1 MNKEKVVF
9 LFSGQGSQYKYMG
22 RDLYESNAA
31 FRASMQ
37 RSDAIIER
45 VLQRSL
51 IAELYEPKTEKFDDI
66 LITHPA
72 IVAVEIASF
81 EALMHIGIEP
91 DYVCGHSL
99 GEFAAATASGI
110 WEAETALSMAIE
122 QAKALARSDL
132 SGGMLAL
139 IDPEQI
145 VSSYEYKQ
153 HGLFL
158 AADNF
163 HGHRTLAGSSDN
175 IDSFQSA
182 FNDPRITIYRLP
194 VNVPFHTPLVQQCL
208 KDLVFLS
215 QDTLFISKPD
225 IPFLSGLLGETLTS
239 ITIDYFNRVVSE
251 FYHFPS
257 AISYLESLGPCCYI
271 DLGPSGSSAT
281 LAKYNLSEFSSSRT
295 FEVMTPFKNKTI
307 ALDRLKEAVLSF

>member
-1 MNKEKVVF
+1 MSKARIVF
-9 LFSGQGSQYKYMG
+9 LFSGQGSQYRYMG
-22 RDLYESNAA
+22 RDLYESNIA
-31 FRASMQ
+31 FRSSMQ

-51 IAELYEPKTEKFDDI
+51 IAELYESKVEKFDDI

-72 IVAVEIASF
+72 IVAIEIASF
-81 EALMHIGIEP
+81 EALRHMGIEP

-110 WEAETALSMAIE
+110 WEAKTALNMAIE
-122 QAKALARSDL
+122 QAKALVRSNL

-139 IDPEQI
+139 IDLEQI
-145 VSSYEYKQ
+145 VSSYEYEQ

-158 AADNF
+158 AANNF
-163 HGHRTLAGSSDN
+163 RGHRTLAGSSDG

-182 FNDPRITIYRLP
+182 FNDPRITTYRLP
-194 VNVPFHTPLVQQCL
+194 VNIPFHTPLVHQYL
-208 KDLVFLS
+208 KDFVFLS

-225 IPFLSGLLGETLTS
+225 TPFLSGLHGETLTS

-257 AISYLESLGPCCYI
+257 AVNYLESLGPCCYI

-281 LAKYNLSEFSSSRT
+281 LAKNNLSESSSSRT

-307 ALDRLKEAVLSF
+307 SLDQLKQDIKSL